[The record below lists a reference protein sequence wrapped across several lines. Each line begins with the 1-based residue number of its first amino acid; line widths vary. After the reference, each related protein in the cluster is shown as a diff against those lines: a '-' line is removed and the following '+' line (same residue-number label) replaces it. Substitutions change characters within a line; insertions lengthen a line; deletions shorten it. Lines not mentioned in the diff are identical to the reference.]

1 MEQMSRRD
9 VWVAILRMEY
19 AKQTSWVFGVQS
31 APWGLYGFRQVSR
44 SRESSPPLNLLAVPH
59 PTV

>member
-19 AKQTSWVFGVQS
+19 AQADVVGVRRVVG
-31 APWGLYGFRQVSR
+31 ALGGLYGFRQVSR
-44 SRESSPPLNLLAVPH
+44 SRESGPQ
-59 PTV
+59 TY